1 MYISR
6 PSVTRARKRY
16 APLGAGSDRPGAAPS
31 ESDMVRRAATRINQ
45 RRFQE
50 AEARAAATG
59 TPQPVKLLVPVN
71 EAGQAVRHTG
81 GDATTMVPIQSG
93 VGVPVT
99 LTNPEYIPPPASMF
113 GPVPPPAPNPN
124 RPAPAAPPSAAP
136 PSAAPPDASPTA
148 TSAAPPPPDSSPA
161 PATAP
166 TTSPESTPTTSP
178 ESGGNVGASGTGSTS
193 SSPTPAV
200 PAAELSP
207 PVDDILL
214 SPAPPLDF
222 ASGGSGD
229 ELPIVQTA
237 GASGPWWL
245 VAAAVALYLA
255 TRKTRN
261 RT

>member
-113 GPVPPPAPNPN
+113 GPVPPPAPDPN

-148 TSAAPPPPDSSPA
+148 TSAAPPPDSSPA

-178 ESGGNVGASGTGSTS
+178 ESVGNVGAGGTGSTS